1 MTAEGCICAASFPAL
16 NAASA
21 MIHATDCF
29 DSAIRTSIFGL
40 WTGVERLPENAAKL
54 ECLDT
59 IHDQVK
65 IEQAVTGD

>member
-1 MTAEGCICAASFPAL
+1 
-16 NAASA
+16 